1 MTKTEKKFLNFC
13 LFYSGEIQLL
23 FVIYC
28 WIKNAAVAGVKQ
40 NLKLFNLIKWMD
52 TTKKKI

>member
-1 MTKTEKKFLNFC
+1 MRKTEKKFLNFC